1 MAITEGSN
9 GTGGSTKNAII
20 PSSGYV
26 LDCNG
31 ASGNVKL
38 EHAMAQNII
47 KMFEIFKKKQASYG
61 CGNISEFGE
70 KGVIIRM
77 NDKMKRLIKLVWN
90 GEPNPLAD
98 ENIEDT
104 YFDMADY
111 ALIALLV
118 KAGKWG

>member
-1 MAITEGSN
+1 M
-9 GTGGSTKNAII
+9 GTLPEKDVVREI
-20 PSSGYV
+20 PDVGFV
-26 LDCNG
+26 LKCDG
-31 ASGNVKL
+31 TSGNVNL
-38 EHAMAQNII
+38 EHAMAHNMI

-77 NDKMKRLIKLVWN
+77 NDKMKRLIKLVWFDQ
-90 GEPNPLAD
+90 PNPLAD
-98 ENIEDT
+98 ESIEDT

-118 KAGKWG
+118 KEGKWG

>member
-1 MAITEGSN
+1 MGADTGDTN
-9 GTGGSTKNAII
+9 GKTRKEIKEVSPYQLVCDG
-20 PSSGYV
+20 V
-26 LDCNG
+26 
-31 ASGNVKL
+31 SGNPRL
-38 EHAMAQNII
+38 EQFMAQNMI

-77 NDKMKRLIKLVWN
+77 NDKMKRLIKLVWFDQ
-90 GEPNPLAD
+90 PNPLAD

-118 KAGKWG
+118 RAGKWG